1 MRKIIIDC
9 DPGHDDAV
17 ALILATRAKKLHI
30 LGVTA
35 VAGNSILKNTACNA
49 LDVLAFADAEEI
61 PVYAGCS
68 SPLKRPL
75 HNNSGV
81 KVHGINGLGNKKIGT
96 STRRPEKMHATDFI
110 TETLRKAEEKITL
123 VCLGPLTNIAQ
134 AFLKEPACKEN
145 VESIVIMGG
154 AVYAPGNV
162 NSAAEFNFFVDPEA
176 AQIVINSGCKIYLN
190 ALDVTM
196 KALFYKADIERLE
209 EHERGKLS
217 RLVGG
222 LLWLYAGTYE
232 EEMGFFACPV
242 HDAVCIAALLR
253 PELVS
258 YEQVCMDVS
267 TQGITAGESVVDFS
281 GAWDRKPNVWL
292 GKKIDSQGFV
302 KLVTQ
307 AISAPRGSFV

>member
-1 MRKIIIDC
+1 MRNIIIDC

-17 ALILATRAKKLHI
+17 ALILATRAKELNI

-35 VAGNSILKNTACNA
+35 VAGNSILENTVHNA
-49 LDVLAFADAEEI
+49 LDILAFADAEDI

-68 SPLKRPL
+68 GPLKRPL
-75 HNNSGV
+75 RNDSGV
-81 KVHGINGLGNKKIGT
+81 KIHGINGLGNKKIDVHA
-96 STRRPEKMHATDFI
+96 RKPESMHAPDFI
-110 TETLRKAEEKITL
+110 AGTLRRSEEKVTL

-145 VESIVIMGG
+145 VDRIVIMGG

-176 AQIVINSGCKIYLN
+176 AQIVINSGCEIYLC

-196 KALFYKADIERLE
+196 KALFYKEDIERLE

-242 HDAVCIAALLR
+242 HDAVCIGSLLR
-253 PELVS
+253 PGLVE
-258 YEQVCMDVS
+258 YEKVCMDVS

-281 GAWDRKPNVWL
+281 GAWGRKPNVWL
-292 GKKIDSQGFV
+292 AKKIDSKGFV
-302 KLVTQ
+302 KLMTEAVMQ
-307 AISAPRGSFV
+307 PRGFFV